1 MIVVIYSKSK
11 KKKRGRKRK
20 KKKIPWVPFCFVTSD
35 YFFFEIKAARPQK

>member
-1 MIVVIYSKSK
+1 LLYTVSQ
-11 KKKRGRKRK
+11 RRRKEEERE